1 VPVRAVVR
9 LRLSGRKH
17 MHVLTLLVQI
27 LLPDIVQIMLFFCVL
42 TDSVFAVSVIVTVNL
57 NNTGVAHRL
66 F

>member
-1 VPVRAVVR
+1 
-9 LRLSGRKH
+9 